1 MANKEFD
8 DVQMDVT
15 FTEATSHDDNI
26 VSGENIAI
34 SLGKLAKWKTDFHKI
49 VWSGS
54 YNDLSNKPTIPTVN
68 NGKLTIQKNGTS
80 VGEFTAN
87 QSGNTTANIIVPT
100 TPSDI
105 GAAPESHTHIFPDI
119 KPIQSKTFTDIIA
132 TANNVDNAT
141 FYFGK
146 LMPDSWTDAVHLR
159 YRVKVYCPSSTNY
172 YQYADVNYY
181 GYASSFTYMLENLIY
196 SGSYRTAYS
205 HSLYRLTSTGRSAGY
220 GHLVGESL
228 YNSTNPTN
236 SSYKRTFEIDILEV
250 DGGTFEFF
258 DDVTLYANAPGTG
271 STNYTGRSDYN
282 FSSSGLLPDNNTVNQ
297 LRYDSRSY
305 TGSNGV
311 KQYSLIYQTPEDT
324 YDSLTTSGGTGTSK
338 VWYTSAKIAYPPRI
352 FYYAGGSAVSPNA
365 LFGTY
370 AIFAANI
377 FDMRYSDNIT
387 SAGYTINKS
396 LYLECDWNEEGYFT
410 ISSSPYKQT
419 FTTGKYY
426 IFLGWVYTN
435 VYQFSLQV
443 DHPVYFYDGEKLIPF
458 EEHRYALKEH
468 NHEFSD
474 ITTSA
479 ADIRTALNL
488 SHTIISGSQ
497 TTTSS
502 ADGGS
507 NVYTFTDSEGDTST
521 FTVKNGSKGSTGT
534 AATISVGTVTTGAA
548 GSSATVTNSG
558 SSSAAVFDFT
568 IPKGDTGAAAG
579 FGTPTATVD
588 ANVGTPSVTVT
599 ASGSNTA
606 KVFAFAFKNLKGEPG
621 SNATVSYSQSITNA
635 STTIGTITS
644 GSNTYDIKYTPY
656 SHPTSAG
663 NKHIPSGGS
672 SGQFLKYSA
681 SGTATWYTLT
691 KSDIPALDYV
701 SSTTTRNA
709 NTVLAGPSSGDA
721 AAPTFRALVAADLP
735 SHTHTKSQITDFPTS
750 LKNPSSLTVQGN
762 GTTSFTYDGSA
773 AKTLNIKPGTGISV
787 GSDTSGNITITNTS
801 TNTDTKVTQNNST
814 ANSAL
819 RVLLSKSAN
828 DTNETDVSY
837 KSSKLTF
844 NPSTGTL
851 TTTTFSGTLSGN
863 ASTASKLSTARTIAL
878 SGGATGTATSFDGS
892 ADITIPVTSIS
903 PNHISD
909 GYTTTGF
916 YINTHPENAATIIPF
931 INNDIAYLLKRG
943 GSAVVSYDDVVK
955 SVDISNVFDGSPSYW
970 MINPSGITTITIE
983 LTLHKVFTWSN
994 TIYVDSGANGWR
1006 AKDVKIEVMNTNYA
1020 DDTWTQKGYVTNYP
1034 RSQYKILVNHT
1045 PTGASSASGGFNK
1058 IRLTFSNFA
1067 NSTIFRIACI
1077 GVINYGSGG
1086 LRETFLPKDGGS
1098 IYGNIT
1104 PYPNSIF
1111 NLGSSSSKWAN
1122 VYATSFVGNSS
1133 TATKLATA
1141 RTITLSGSVTG
1152 SASFDG
1158 SGDITISTTTNHT
1171 HSYLPLSG
1179 GTLSGDLNFS
1189 NSNGAI
1195 TWNSSTYHQRIQ
1207 TVDDSTANTNVFVF
1221 QQSSNSGTSWTDLM
1235 TVQDNG
1241 NVIATTFTGDLV
1253 GNADTATA
1261 LTSSAGSA
1269 TQPVYFSSGKPVA
1282 CTYTLGKSVPSS
1294 AVFTDTKV
1302 TAVGNHYTP
1311 SGGTTTSASGG
1322 TLTDITNSTSGVQ
1335 VVTGVTKDAAGHV
1348 TGVTSIALK
1357 SVNTNTDTKV
1367 TSTTTNPT
1375 TATTYYPTWVTGATT
1390 GGVLI
1395 NNGFTY
1401 GTLEGTTSADGYG
1414 IIKLGNST
1422 ASGTAGNKYGRIDL
1436 FSNSTSYG
1444 YIKQADTTSAV
1455 AHTLPA
1461 TSGTLL
1467 NTGTTSFT
1475 RSLTSGTKIGTI
1487 KINGTST
1494 DIYCQTNTDTKVTA
1508 STVNTTAVTNYYP
1521 TWVSDAGTSGVSI
1534 NNGLRYSSLEGSAD
1548 AIGYGRLILGNN
1560 VASGTDGNKYGG
1572 LVMYGTGAYYTVFRS
1587 YEQTDQV
1594 AKYLVGASSA
1604 EAVGSSTKP
1613 VYISST
1619 GTVTACT
1626 YTLGKSV
1633 PSDAVFTDTTYS
1645 LSGAASSATYV
1656 ITLTPS
1662 SGTAT
1667 TATVPAGTTSAYGL
1681 VKLSS
1686 ATNST
1691 STALA
1696 ATPSAVKSAY
1706 DLASGK
1712 SVVSFTQS
1720 LTSGTKVGT
1729 ITIDGTATDI
1739 YCQTNTNT
1747 DTKVTQNNSTSNS
1760 SLRVLLSKSASDTNE
1775 TDVSYKS
1782 SKLTMNPSTGVV
1794 SITTSAFG
1802 GLQIERD
1809 GTSYASVVFKNA
1821 TNGTLGSI
1829 GMNIAN
1835 GNLVKHNYTDGSPD
1849 TQVIVLDKANTSFTQ
1864 SLTSGTKVGS
1874 INIGGTSTDI
1884 YAPTNTN
1891 TTYTLS
1897 GAYGSSS
1904 NTWVTTLTPSSG
1916 TATTSTVPTASTSV
1930 YGITKLSS
1938 STSSTSTA
1946 LAATASAVKSAYDLA
1961 SGKSTV
1967 SFAASLTSGTKVG
1980 TITINGTA
1988 TDLYCQTNTDAKVTS
2003 TTTNPTTKTTYYPTW
2018 VTGATTGGVAIN
2030 DGFRFDTLEGTAD
2043 ATGYGI
2049 IRLGNATGSGTAG
2062 NKYGRIDLYS
2072 NSTSYGYIRQAD
2084 TTAVAAHTLPATSG
2098 TILNTGTTSFTAS
2111 LTSGTKIGTIK
2122 INGTSTD
2129 LYCQTNTDTD
2139 TKVTQSASTTS
2150 SYRPLLMGYTNSTDS
2165 SALTTSVTNQ
2175 AYVADGIYCKPS
2187 EGAIYSN
2194 TITTYREII
2203 NKGKSCPSTTGGAK
2217 GYYCIAQFTVT
2228 GTYFDAPIE
2237 VEVSDRGKGGITTFA
2252 IRFSNVN
2259 STDPGV
2265 GTFRYRGVAL
2275 TAYICKSDTSN
2286 WQLWVLAS
2294 AAYSEITI
2302 HSIKSTHLKKFTVSY
2317 PESYLSSDDFAT
2329 AIADGG
2335 SLATYTKAS
2344 VGTEYQVSAANQWI
2358 TTRYINGMGVNGT
2371 GNRVNYGTCSTA
2383 AGTAAK
2389 TVACTGYSLQTGGEI
2404 TVKFTVTNTA
2414 SSPTLNVNSTGAK
2427 AIYYKGVAIPAE
2439 YLEANR
2445 TCTFRYNGTQYELV
2459 GDAITSA
2466 LSTTETAPVQN
2477 KVVTTALQNL
2487 SYLLYET
2494 SGTDTLISVSGIDTA
2509 SYDYFTIF
2517 IYKLSNLT
2525 GVIAAKGTSNV
2536 CPIADGHYVAIS
2548 CPSGTNTTVSI
2559 TQLDGNDVTSGTSSL
2574 YIQRIIGHKCV
2585 TV

>member
-8 DVQMDVT
+8 NVQMDVT
-15 FTEATSHDDNI
+15 FTEASSHDDNI

-105 GAAPESHTHIFPDI
+105 GAAPESHTHTFPDI

-132 TANNVDNAT
+132 TANNIDNAT

-146 LMPDSWTDAVHLR
+146 LIPDSWIDSIHIR
-159 YRVKVYCPSSTNY
+159 YRVKVYCPSNANY

-181 GYASSFTYMLENLIY
+181 GRAGTFTYMLENLIY
-196 SGSYRTAYS
+196 NGSYRPAYY
-205 HSLYRLTSTGRSAGY
+205 HCMYRLTNTGFTSGY
-220 GHLVGESL
+220 GHLIGESI
-228 YNSTNPTN
+228 YGSTNPTS

-258 DDVTLYANAPGTG
+258 DNMTLYANAPGTG
-271 STNYTGRSDYN
+271 STNYAGRSDFN
-282 FSSSGLLPDNNTVNQ
+282 FSSNGLFPDANTVTQ
-297 LRYDSRSY
+297 LRYDTSVY
-305 TGSNGV
+305 VGSNGV
-311 KQYSLIYQTPEDT
+311 KQYSLIYQNPDDK
-324 YDSLTTSGGTGTSK
+324 YDSLTTTNGTGTSK
-338 VWYTSAKIAYPPRI
+338 AWYTSAKIAYPPRI
-352 FYYAGGSAVSPNA
+352 FYYGGGSNVSPNG
-365 LFGTY
+365 LFGTSVT
-370 AIFAANI
+370 FAASAL
-377 FDMRYSDNIT
+377 DMRYSDNIT
-387 SAGYTINKS
+387 TSAGYTISKS
-396 LYLECDWNEEGYFT
+396 LYLECDWNEGGGCFT
-410 ISSSPYKQT
+410 ISGRPYKQT
-419 FTTGKYY
+419 FTAGKYY
-426 IFLGWVYTN
+426 IFLGWVYTK
-435 VYQFSLQV
+435 VYQLSLQV
-443 DHPVYFYDGEKLIPF
+443 DHPVYFYDGEKLIAF

-468 NHEFSD
+468 NHEFAD

-507 NVYTFTDSEGDTST
+507 NVYTFTDSEGTTST

-548 GSSATVTNSG
+548 GSSASVTNSG
-558 SSSAAVFDFT
+558 SSSAAKFDFT

-588 ANVGTPSVTVT
+588 ANVGIPSVTVT

-621 SNATVSYSQSITNA
+621 SDATVSYSQSITNA

-701 SSTTTRNA
+701 SSTTTRSA

-851 TTTTFSGTLSGN
+851 TATTFSGALSGN
-863 ASTASKLSTARTIAL
+863 A
-878 SGGATGTATSFDGS
+878 
-892 ADITIPVTSIS
+892 
-903 PNHISD
+903 
-909 GYTTTGF
+909 
-916 YINTHPENAATIIPF
+916 
-931 INNDIAYLLKRG
+931 
-943 GSAVVSYDDVVK
+943 
-955 SVDISNVFDGSPSYW
+955 
-970 MINPSGITTITIE
+970 
-983 LTLHKVFTWSN
+983 
-994 TIYVDSGANGWR
+994 
-1006 AKDVKIEVMNTNYA
+1006 
-1020 DDTWTQKGYVTNYP
+1020 
-1034 RSQYKILVNHT
+1034 
-1045 PTGASSASGGFNK
+1045 
-1058 IRLTFSNFA
+1058 
-1067 NSTIFRIACI
+1067 
-1077 GVINYGSGG
+1077 
-1086 LRETFLPKDGGS
+1086 
-1098 IYGNIT
+1098 
-1104 PYPNSIF
+1104 
-1111 NLGSSSSKWAN
+1111 
-1122 VYATSFVGNSS
+1122 S

-1158 SGDITISTTTNHT
+1158 SDDITISTTTNHT

-1348 TGVTSIALK
+1348 TGITSIALK

-1444 YIKQADTTSAV
+1444 YIRQADTTSAV

-1508 STVNTTAVTNYYP
+1508 STVNPTAVTNYYP

-1534 NNGLRYSSLEGSAD
+1534 NNGLRYSSLEGSTD
-1548 AIGYGRLILGNN
+1548 SIGYGRLILGNN

-1633 PSDAVFTDTTYS
+1633 PSDAVFTDTHYTSHLVTGASATATANAAATNGNVYLNILDNTTVRDSHNIVGSGATTVTSDANGKITISSTNTVYTHPTYTARTGKPTANATPAFGGTFTVSQITSDGTGHVTGATDRTITIPSTTMGAATADAAGTIGLVPAPAAGKQTSFLRGDGTWVVPTNTTYS

-1739 YCQTNTNT
+1739 YCQMNTNT

-1794 SITTSAFG
+1794 SISTSAFG

-1829 GMNIAN
+1829 GMNTAN

-1904 NTWVTTLTPSSG
+1904 NTWVTTLTTTSG
-1916 TATTSTVPTASTSV
+1916 TASGTSTVPTASTSV

-2049 IRLGNATGSGTAG
+2049 IKLGNSTASGTAG
-2062 NKYGRIDLYS
+2062 NKYGRIDLFS

-2084 TTAVAAHTLPATSG
+2084 TTAAVAHTLPATSG

-2129 LYCQTNTDTD
+2129 LYCQTNTDT
-2139 TKVTQSASTTS
+2139 KVTQSVSTTS

-2194 TITTYREII
+2194 TITTYHEII
-2203 NKGKSCPSTTGGAK
+2203 NKGRGCPSTTGGAK

-2265 GTFRYRGVAL
+2265 GTFRYRGIAL
-2275 TAYICKSDTSN
+2275 TAYICKSDTST

-2294 AAYSEITI
+2294 ANYSEITI

-2427 AIYYKGVAIPAE
+2427 AIYYKGAAIPAE

-2548 CPSGTNTTVSI
+2548 CPSGTNATVSI
-2559 TQLDGNDVTSGTSSL
+2559 TQLDGNDVTAGTSSL

>member
-15 FTEATSHDDNI
+15 FTEAASHDDNI

-119 KPIQSKTFTDIIA
+119 
-132 TANNVDNAT
+132 
-141 FYFGK
+141 
-146 LMPDSWTDAVHLR
+146 
-159 YRVKVYCPSSTNY
+159 
-172 YQYADVNYY
+172 
-181 GYASSFTYMLENLIY
+181 
-196 SGSYRTAYS
+196 
-205 HSLYRLTSTGRSAGY
+205 
-220 GHLVGESL
+220 
-228 YNSTNPTN
+228 
-236 SSYKRTFEIDILEV
+236 
-250 DGGTFEFF
+250 
-258 DDVTLYANAPGTG
+258 
-271 STNYTGRSDYN
+271 
-282 FSSSGLLPDNNTVNQ
+282 
-297 LRYDSRSY
+297 
-305 TGSNGV
+305 
-311 KQYSLIYQTPEDT
+311 
-324 YDSLTTSGGTGTSK
+324 
-338 VWYTSAKIAYPPRI
+338 
-352 FYYAGGSAVSPNA
+352 
-365 LFGTY
+365 
-370 AIFAANI
+370 
-377 FDMRYSDNIT
+377 
-387 SAGYTINKS
+387 
-396 LYLECDWNEEGYFT
+396 
-410 ISSSPYKQT
+410 
-419 FTTGKYY
+419 
-426 IFLGWVYTN
+426 
-435 VYQFSLQV
+435 
-443 DHPVYFYDGEKLIPF
+443 
-458 EEHRYALKEH
+458 
-468 NHEFSD
+468 
-474 ITTSA
+474 TTSA

-507 NVYTFTDSEGDTST
+507 NVYTFTDSEGTTST

-558 SSSAAVFDFT
+558 SSSTAVLDFT
-568 IPKGDTGAAAG
+568 IPKGDTGSAAG

-599 ASGSNTA
+599 ASGSNTS
-606 KVFAFAFKNLKGEPG
+606 KVFSFAFKNLKGEPG
-621 SNATVSYSQSITNA
+621 SDATVQYSQSITDA

-916 YINTHPENAATIIPF
+916 YINTHPENRPTIIPF
-931 INNDIAYLLKRG
+931 INNDIAYLFKRG

-970 MINPSGITTITIE
+970 IINPSGITTITIE
-983 LTLHKVFTWSN
+983 LTLHKVFAWSN
-994 TIYVDSGANGWR
+994 TIYVDSGANVWR

-1020 DDTWTQKGYVTNYP
+1020 DDTWTQKGHVTNYP
-1034 RSQYKILVNHT
+1034 RSQYKIFVNHT
-1045 PTGASSASGGFNK
+1045 PTGASSDSGGFNK

-1077 GVINYGSGG
+1077 GVINYGSSG

-1104 PYPNSIF
+1104 PYSNSIF

-1508 STVNTTAVTNYYP
+1508 STVNPTAVTNYYP

-1967 SFAASLTSGTKVG
+1967 SFATSLTSGTKVG

-1988 TDLYCQTNTDAKVTS
+1988 
-2003 TTTNPTTKTTYYPTW
+2003 
-2018 VTGATTGGVAIN
+2018 
-2030 DGFRFDTLEGTAD
+2030 
-2043 ATGYGI
+2043 
-2049 IRLGNATGSGTAG
+2049 
-2062 NKYGRIDLYS
+2062 
-2072 NSTSYGYIRQAD
+2072 
-2084 TTAVAAHTLPATSG
+2084 
-2098 TILNTGTTSFTAS
+2098 
-2111 LTSGTKIGTIK
+2111 
-2122 INGTSTD
+2122 TD

-2194 TITTYREII
+2194 TITTYSEII

-2294 AAYSEITI
+2294 ASYSEITI

-2466 LSTTETAPVQN
+2466 LSTTETAPIQN